1 MKAWNDSLIYFVP
14 MIASLTE
21 ETFDTFREVLAAEQ
35 RGELLFHKP
44 LAQITQVQT
53 YFSLF
58 ALNMFVK
65 VFHLLVSSFSHSH

>member
-21 ETFDTFREVLAAEQ
+21 ETFDTFREVLASEFEQ
-35 RGELLFHKP
+35 RGELLFQKP

-58 ALNMFVK
+58 GLNVFV
-65 VFHLLVSSFSHSH
+65 

>member
-14 MIASLTE
+14 MIASLTSTE

-35 RGELLFHKP
+35 RGELLFQKP

-58 ALNMFVK
+58 GLNVFV
-65 VFHLLVSSFSHSH
+65 

>member
-35 RGELLFHKP
+35 RGELLFQKP

-65 VFHLLVSSFSHSH
+65 VFHLLVSYFSISH